1 MRSIMLVCCAASML
15 LCGCDSSERD
25 KHGRLIAERDTRDTE
40 DNSFIVKDYGSII
53 RFKYV
58 IVDKHEYLI
67 STFDRG
73 IGVTHSPNCQCGK

>member
-25 KHGRLIAERDTRDTE
+25 KHGKLIAERDAE
-40 DNSFIVKDYGSII
+40 DNNRFIVKDYGNVIV
-53 RFKYV
+53 FKYV

>member
-1 MRSIMLVCCAASML
+1 MRSIMLVCCAATML
-15 LCGCDSSERD
+15 LCGCDSSECD
-25 KHGRLIAERDTRDTE
+25 KHGRLIAEHDAE
-40 DNSFIVKDYGSII
+40 DSNRFIVKDCGNVIT
-53 RFKYV
+53 FTYV